1 MNLSPLRI
9 RLLVGA
15 LFVVSFLGA
24 LDHTIVSTSLAT
36 IAGELDALA
45 QMSWIIVAY
54 TLASTVLMPVIG
66 RLGDMI
72 GPRLVFLVS
81 LAVFLAASLACG
93 FAPGMTALIVARVVQ
108 GVGSAGL
115 HLMSQ
120 TIVAHVTTPRQRA
133 RYMSVIGAAFPVAI
147 LAGPVLGGVIVDT
160 WGWPW
165 VFWINLPLGGAALA
179 FAAFALPHVES
190 GAERGRIDVAGALAF
205 AVAMV
210 SLVLAVTWLGDPA
223 ALGAGLACAALSAT
237 GFAVFV
243 LVEFRASHPLV
254 PLRLFADRRM
264 AASTALSAVIGVGLF
279 SVTAYLPTFFQMAYR
294 TSATVSGLVPI
305 ATVFGMLVSS
315 LFSGWLVGRTGRYR
329 RFAIAGPLLASFG
342 LGAMAVLPL
351 GLPLWVPMALM
362 ALVGIGTGLFMS
374 LVVAV
379 AQSSAPRSATG
390 AATAAVNLVRQIGST
405 VATAIVGGVIGAGVA
420 AALVSEVAA
429 LTPQE
434 VHAAPAAVQD
444 AVARAYGDVMGP
456 VFGALALVYLLGF
469 VIALLLPAGRLS
481 DEHAPAHPPAA
492 EPTRLVGRGHPIPQA
507 AAGGPASSREET
519 P

>member
-9 RLLVGA
+9 RLLVAA
-15 LFVVSFLGA
+15 LFTVSFLGA

-45 QMSWIIVAY
+45 HMSWIVVAY

-66 RLGDMI
+66 RLGDTV
-72 GPRLVFLVS
+72 GARLVFLVS
-81 LAVFLAASLACG
+81 LAVFLIASLACG
-93 FAPGMTALIVARVVQ
+93 FAPDIGWLIAARVVQ
-108 GVGSAGL
+108 GIGSAGL

-120 TIVAHVTTPRQRA
+120 TIVAHITTPRQRA

-147 LAGPVLGGVIVDT
+147 LAGPVLGGLIVDT

-165 VFWINLPLGGAALA
+165 VFWMNLPLGGAALA
-179 FAAFALPHVES
+179 FAAFVLPHVES
-190 GAERGRIDVAGALAF
+190 GAARGRIDVLGAVTF
-205 AVAMV
+205 AIGMVA
-210 SLVLAVTWLGDPA
+210 LVLAVTWAAEPA
-223 ALGAGLACAALSAT
+223 MAAPAVVAGVCAVA
-237 GFAVFV
+237 GFAAF
-243 LVEFRASHPLV
+243 LAVELRAGHPLV

-264 AASTALSAVIGVGLF
+264 AASTALSAIIGIGLF
-279 SVTAYLPTFFQMAYR
+279 SVTAYLPTFFQLAYR

-315 LFSGWLVGRTGRYR
+315 LLSGWLVGRSGRYR
-329 RFAIAGPLLASFG
+329 RFAITGPLLAAAG
-342 LGAMAVLPL
+342 LAAMSVLPL

-362 ALVGIGTGLFMS
+362 ALVGVGTGLFMS

-405 VATAIVGGVIGAGVA
+405 VGTAVIGGVIGTGIARLVPASAG
-420 AALVSEVAA
+420 
-429 LTPQE
+429 LTPHE
-434 VHAAPAAVQD
+434 VHAAPAAVQAEVAAAYA
-444 AVARAYGDVMGP
+444 AVLGP
-456 VFGALALVYLLGF
+456 VFGALALVYAAGF
-469 VIALLLPAGRLS
+469 AVALLLPPGRLS
-481 DEHAPAHPPAA
+481 DEQRDVVPP
-492 EPTRLVGRGHPIPQA
+492 VRGDAVSQA
-507 AAGGPASSREET
+507 AGRPSLEET